1 MVPTS
6 NARRGDNHLPRF
18 LDMAMALVVG
28 ARHRWTARELERHIA
43 RLEACPR
50 ALVRSAIRRLITQ
63 GLLEYSY
70 TFGQSY
76 LVISFRHPVDV
87 GRGFTI
93 MPPDYSGP
101 MAPHRLPLV
110 IGPGVSF
117 GSGRHPTTRLAL
129 RALENSW
136 SHIRADRAVPGGAVI
151 DIGTGSGILA
161 IAAARLGAETVMAL
175 DWDPCARSEAIHNIA
190 LNHGLPA
197 ITVSNRPLES
207 LQSRFDL
214 VIANLRLP
222 TLAQLADWI
231 VLHLNPGGYVVVSG
245 VKTEELPGLVTL
257 YGNHM
262 FEPIWQ
268 RQEAGWT
275 ACVLQRKPKG
285 VS

>member
-1 MVPTS
+1 
-6 NARRGDNHLPRF
+6 
-18 LDMAMALVVG
+18 MAMALVVG
-28 ARHRWTARELERHIA
+28 ACHRWTALELERHIA
-43 RLEACPR
+43 GREACPR
-50 ALVRSAIRRLITQ
+50 ALVRDAIRRLISQ

-87 GRGFTI
+87 GHGFTI
-93 MPPDYSGP
+93 APPDYSGP
-101 MAPHRLPLV
+101 IAPHRLPLV

-129 RALENSW
+129 RALEHSW
-136 SHIRADRAVPGGAVI
+136 SLICMGRAVPGGAVI

-161 IAAARLGAETVMAL
+161 IAAARLGATTVMAL

-207 LQSRFDL
+207 LQNRFDL

-231 VLHLNPGGYVVVSG
+231 ALHLNPGGCVVVSG
-245 VKTEELPGLVTL
+245 VKTEELSCLVTI
-257 YGNHM
+257 YGKYG
-262 FEPIWQ
+262 FEPTWQ
-268 RQEAGWT
+268 RQDAGWA
-275 ACVLQRKPKG
+275 ACVLKRNPKG